1 MSKQITVP
9 LEVYVRLQELA
20 SLATYNYCEQDSE
33 KTRAEDTQAVQVSAP
48 EEADI
53 EVKEHAALS
62 QQDDCRQSESDPRHP
77 WSLTNTDGAS
87 LLDERRVLR
96 PEAAELYF
104 TLLPLIAQ
112 EFVQQQQALVAA
124 YRNTPKPGVA
134 RALMRPS
141 NQRLIPLTEVP
152 HENRRIAARIEKEF
166 YTDVPES
173 RRIYGV
179 LPGVMDYMMR
189 HDLNYETILNIIES
203 PDSTVVQESAQEN
216 RYGREVTLYTNEG
229 LGYQVVLNPLTV
241 EVLALRPLT
250 ASAGGYQLSFE
261 AQSQL
266 KALGLTSEYITRILD
281 EADNRQPIPGTNRTV
296 YSLNGYQVEFSHAE
310 QQVIRIGRGSAVS
323 RNPFESQP
331 RMSGKKKQRG
341 RKIPHDVDEFIQL
354 LQEHGFTVTMG
365 GKHYDIRHE
374 ALAPGL
380 KAVTSVT
387 PSDSQRWH
395 LNSARQIRNT
405 FGIDLRYADPRDS
418 VRGVISGDSAPGN
431 IATKPASPQAVASEG
446 AGSEST
452 DPDLSTSMKISEG

>member
-1 MSKQITVP
+1 MSAKQITVP

-20 SLATYNYCEQDSE
+20 SLAGYSYREAEDSE
-33 KTRAEDTQAVQVSAP
+33 AAERTWD
-48 EEADI
+48 
-53 EVKEHAALS
+53 
-62 QQDDCRQSESDPRHP
+62 
-77 WSLTNTDGAS
+77 LTNDEGTS
-87 LLDERRVLR
+87 LLDEHGVIR

-104 TLLPLIAQ
+104 TLMPLIAH
-112 EFVQQQQALVAA
+112 EFVQQQQALVEA
-124 YRNTPKPGVA
+124 YRKTPKPAAA
-134 RALMRPS
+134 RAKIRPS

-152 HENRRIAARIEKEF
+152 LENQRIAARIEQEF
-166 YTDVPES
+166 YGEVPES

-189 HDLNYETILNIIES
+189 HDLGYPLLLEIIES
-203 PDSTVVQESAQEN
+203 PESVVREETAEEN
-216 RYGREVTLYTNEG
+216 RYGREVTLYTHED

-241 EVLALRPLT
+241 EVLALRPLK
-250 ASAGGYQLSFE
+250 ASAGGYQLSPD

-281 EADNRQPIPGTNRTV
+281 EADNRQPIPGTSRTV
-296 YSLNGYQVEFSHAE
+296 YSLNGYQVEFSHSE
-310 QQVIRIGRGSAVS
+310 QQVIRIARGVAAN

-331 RMSGKKKQRG
+331 RMSGRKRQRG
-341 RKIPHDVDEFIQL
+341 RKIPHDVDEFVQL

-374 ALAPGL
+374 ALAPGQ

-418 VRGVISGDSAPGN
+418 VRGIVQGTNPANNSAKYALPAEDSA
-431 IATKPASPQAVASEG
+431 
-446 AGSEST
+446 SESSAGT
-452 DPDLSTSMKISEG
+452 E

>member
-1 MSKQITVP
+1 MSAKQITVP

-20 SLATYNYCEQDSE
+20 SLAGYSYRE
-33 KTRAEDTQAVQVSAP
+33 AEDG
-48 EEADI
+48 EAAERTWD
-53 EVKEHAALS
+53 
-62 QQDDCRQSESDPRHP
+62 
-77 WSLTNTDGAS
+77 LTNDEGAS
-87 LLDERRVLR
+87 LLDEHGAIR

-104 TLLPLIAQ
+104 TLMPLIAH
-112 EFVQQQQALVAA
+112 EFVQQQQALVEA
-124 YRNTPKPGVA
+124 YRKTPKPAAA
-134 RALMRPS
+134 RAKIRPS

-152 HENRRIAARIEKEF
+152 LENQRIAARIEQEF
-166 YTDVPES
+166 YGEVPES

-189 HDLNYETILNIIES
+189 HDLGYPLLLEIIES
-203 PDSTVVQESAQEN
+203 PESVVREETAEEN
-216 RYGREVTLYTNEG
+216 RYGREVTLYTHED

-241 EVLALRPLT
+241 EVLALRPLK
-250 ASAGGYQLSFE
+250 ASAGGYQLSPD

-281 EADNRQPIPGTNRTV
+281 EADNRQPIPGTSRTV
-296 YSLNGYQVEFSHAE
+296 YSLNGYQVEFSHSE
-310 QQVIRIGRGSAVS
+310 QQVIRIARGVAAN

-331 RMSGKKKQRG
+331 RMSGRKRQRG
-341 RKIPHDVDEFIQL
+341 RKIPHDVDEFVQL

-374 ALAPGL
+374 ALAPGQ

-418 VRGVISGDSAPGN
+418 VRGIVQGTNPANNSAKDALLAEDSA
-431 IATKPASPQAVASEG
+431 
-446 AGSEST
+446 SESSAGT
-452 DPDLSTSMKISEG
+452 E

>member
-1 MSKQITVP
+1 MSAKQITVP

-20 SLATYNYCEQDSE
+20 SLAGYSYREAEDSE
-33 KTRAEDTQAVQVSAP
+33 AAERTWD
-48 EEADI
+48 
-53 EVKEHAALS
+53 
-62 QQDDCRQSESDPRHP
+62 
-77 WSLTNTDGAS
+77 LTNDEGAS
-87 LLDERRVLR
+87 LLDEDGAIR

-104 TLLPLIAQ
+104 TLMPLIAH
-112 EFVQQQQALVAA
+112 EFVQQQQALVEA
-124 YRNTPKPGVA
+124 YRKTPKPAAA
-134 RALMRPS
+134 RAKIRPS

-152 HENRRIAARIEKEF
+152 LENQRIAARIEQEF
-166 YTDVPES
+166 YGEVPES

-189 HDLNYETILNIIES
+189 HDLGYPLLLEIIES
-203 PDSTVVQESAQEN
+203 PESVVREETAEEN
-216 RYGREVTLYTNEG
+216 RYGREVTLYTHED

-241 EVLALRPLT
+241 EVLALRPLK
-250 ASAGGYQLSFE
+250 ASAGGYQLSPD

-281 EADNRQPIPGTNRTV
+281 EADNRQPIPGTSRTV
-296 YSLNGYQVEFSHAE
+296 YSLNGYQVEFSHSE
-310 QQVIRIGRGSAVS
+310 QQVIRIARGVAAN

-331 RMSGKKKQRG
+331 RMSGRKRQRG
-341 RKIPHDVDEFIQL
+341 RKIPHDVDEFVQL

-374 ALAPGL
+374 ALAPGQ

-418 VRGVISGDSAPGN
+418 VRGIVQGTNPANNSAKDALPAEDSA
-431 IATKPASPQAVASEG
+431 
-446 AGSEST
+446 SESSAGT
-452 DPDLSTSMKISEG
+452 E

>member
-1 MSKQITVP
+1 MSAKQITVP

-20 SLATYNYCEQDSE
+20 SLAGYSYRE
-33 KTRAEDTQAVQVSAP
+33 AEEGTERTWDLAND
-48 EEADI
+48 E
-53 EVKEHAALS
+53 
-62 QQDDCRQSESDPRHP
+62 
-77 WSLTNTDGAS
+77 GAS
-87 LLDERRVLR
+87 LLDERGAIR

-104 TLLPLIAQ
+104 TLMPLIAH
-112 EFVQQQQALVAA
+112 EFVQQQQALVEA
-124 YRNTPKPGVA
+124 YRKTPKPAAA
-134 RALMRPS
+134 RAKIRPS

-152 HENRRIAARIEKEF
+152 LENQRIAARIEQEF
-166 YTDVPES
+166 YGEVPES

-189 HDLNYETILNIIES
+189 HDLGYALLLEIIES
-203 PDSTVVQESAQEN
+203 PESVVREETAEEN
-216 RYGREVTLYTNEG
+216 RYGREVTLYTHED

-241 EVLALRPLT
+241 EVLALRPLK
-250 ASAGGYQLSFE
+250 ASAGGYQLSLD

-281 EADNRQPIPGTNRTV
+281 EADNRQPIPGTSRTV
-296 YSLNGYQVEFSHAE
+296 YSLNGYQVEFSHSD
-310 QQVIRIGRGSAVS
+310 QQVIRIARGVAAN

-331 RMSGKKKQRG
+331 RMSGRKRQRG
-341 RKIPHDVDEFIQL
+341 RKIPHDVDEFVQL

-374 ALAPGL
+374 ALAPGQ

-405 FGIDLRYADPRDS
+405 FGVDLRYADPRDS
-418 VRGVISGDSAPGN
+418 VRGIVRGTRPAKDALPAEDSAPDDG
-431 IATKPASPQAVASEG
+431 KQPADSVS
-446 AGSEST
+446 
-452 DPDLSTSMKISEG
+452 

>member
-1 MSKQITVP
+1 MSAKQITVP

-20 SLATYNYCEQDSE
+20 SLAGYSYRE
-33 KTRAEDTQAVQVSAP
+33 AEDGEAV
-48 EEADI
+48 ERIWD
-53 EVKEHAALS
+53 
-62 QQDDCRQSESDPRHP
+62 
-77 WSLTNTDGAS
+77 LTNDEGAS
-87 LLDERRVLR
+87 LLDERGAIR

-104 TLLPLIAQ
+104 TLMPLIAH
-112 EFVQQQQALVAA
+112 EFVQQQQALVEA
-124 YRNTPKPGVA
+124 YRKTPKPAAA
-134 RALMRPS
+134 RAKIRPS

-152 HENRRIAARIEKEF
+152 LENQRIAARIEQEF
-166 YTDVPES
+166 YGEVPES

-189 HDLNYETILNIIES
+189 HDLGYPLLLEIIES
-203 PDSTVVQESAQEN
+203 PESVVREETAEEN
-216 RYGREVTLYTNEG
+216 RYGREVTLYTHED

-241 EVLALRPLT
+241 EVLALRPLK
-250 ASAGGYQLSFE
+250 ASAGGYQLSPD

-281 EADNRQPIPGTNRTV
+281 EADNRQPIPGTSRTV
-296 YSLNGYQVEFSHAE
+296 YSLNGYQVEFSHSE
-310 QQVIRIGRGSAVS
+310 QQVIRIARGVAAN

-331 RMSGKKKQRG
+331 RMSGRKRQRG
-341 RKIPHDVDEFIQL
+341 RKIPHDVDEFVQL

-374 ALAPGL
+374 ALAPGQ

-418 VRGVISGDSAPGN
+418 VRGIVRGANPANNPSKDALPAEDSA
-431 IATKPASPQAVASEG
+431 
-446 AGSEST
+446 SESSAG
-452 DPDLSTSMKISEG
+452 PE

>member
-1 MSKQITVP
+1 MSAKQITVP

-20 SLATYNYCEQDSE
+20 SLAGYSYREAEDSE
-33 KTRAEDTQAVQVSAP
+33 AAERTWD
-48 EEADI
+48 
-53 EVKEHAALS
+53 
-62 QQDDCRQSESDPRHP
+62 
-77 WSLTNTDGAS
+77 LTNDEGAS
-87 LLDERRVLR
+87 LLDEDGAIR

-104 TLLPLIAQ
+104 TLMPLIAH
-112 EFVQQQQALVAA
+112 EFVQQQQALVEA
-124 YRNTPKPGVA
+124 YRKTPKPAAA
-134 RALMRPS
+134 RAKIRPS

-152 HENRRIAARIEKEF
+152 LENQRIAARIEQEF
-166 YTDVPES
+166 YGEVPES

-189 HDLNYETILNIIES
+189 HDLGYPLLLEIIES
-203 PDSTVVQESAQEN
+203 PESVVREETAEEN
-216 RYGREVTLYTNEG
+216 RYGREVTLYTHED

-241 EVLALRPLT
+241 EVLALRPLK
-250 ASAGGYQLSFE
+250 ASAGGYQLSPD

-281 EADNRQPIPGTNRTV
+281 EADNRQPIPGTSRTV
-296 YSLNGYQVEFSHAE
+296 YSLNGYQVEFSHSE
-310 QQVIRIGRGSAVS
+310 QQVIRIARGVAAN

-331 RMSGKKKQRG
+331 RMSGRKRQRG
-341 RKIPHDVDEFIQL
+341 RKIPHDVDEFVQL

-374 ALAPGL
+374 ALAPGQ

-418 VRGVISGDSAPGN
+418 VRGIVQGTNPANNSAKDALPAEDSA
-431 IATKPASPQAVASEG
+431 
-446 AGSEST
+446 SESSAET
-452 DPDLSTSMKISEG
+452 E

>member
-1 MSKQITVP
+1 MSAKQITVP

-20 SLATYNYCEQDSE
+20 SLAGYSYRE
-33 KTRAEDTQAVQVSAP
+33 AEERTERTWD
-48 EEADI
+48 
-53 EVKEHAALS
+53 
-62 QQDDCRQSESDPRHP
+62 
-77 WSLTNTDGAS
+77 LTNDEGAS
-87 LLDERRVLR
+87 LLDERGAIR

-104 TLLPLIAQ
+104 TLMPLIAH
-112 EFVQQQQALVAA
+112 EFVQQQQALVEA
-124 YRNTPKPGVA
+124 YRKTPKPAAA
-134 RALMRPS
+134 RAKIRPS

-152 HENRRIAARIEKEF
+152 LENQRIAARIEQEF
-166 YTDVPES
+166 YGEVPES

-189 HDLNYETILNIIES
+189 HDLGYALLLEIIES
-203 PDSTVVQESAQEN
+203 PKSVVREETAEEN
-216 RYGREVTLYTNEG
+216 RYGREVTLYTHEE

-241 EVLALRPLT
+241 EVLALRPLK
-250 ASAGGYQLSFE
+250 ASAGGYQLSLE

-281 EADNRQPIPGTNRTV
+281 EADNRQPIPGTSRTV
-296 YSLNGYQVEFSHAE
+296 YSLNGYQVEFSHSD
-310 QQVIRIGRGSAVS
+310 QQVIRIARGVAAN

-331 RMSGKKKQRG
+331 RMSGRKRQRG
-341 RKIPHDVDEFIQL
+341 RKIPHDVDEFVQL

-374 ALAPGL
+374 ALAPGQ

-405 FGIDLRYADPRDS
+405 FGVDLRYADPRDS
-418 VRGVISGDSAPGN
+418 VRGIVRGTRPVKDALPAEDSAPDDG
-431 IATKPASPQAVASEG
+431 KQPADSVS
-446 AGSEST
+446 
-452 DPDLSTSMKISEG
+452 

>member
-1 MSKQITVP
+1 MSAKQITVP

-20 SLATYNYCEQDSE
+20 SLAGYSYRE
-33 KTRAEDTQAVQVSAP
+33 AEDG
-48 EEADI
+48 EAAERTWD
-53 EVKEHAALS
+53 
-62 QQDDCRQSESDPRHP
+62 
-77 WSLTNTDGAS
+77 LTNDEGAS
-87 LLDERRVLR
+87 LLDEHGAIR

-104 TLLPLIAQ
+104 TLMPLIAH
-112 EFVQQQQALVAA
+112 EFVQQQQALVEA
-124 YRNTPKPGVA
+124 YRKTPKPAAA
-134 RALMRPS
+134 RAKIRPS

-152 HENRRIAARIEKEF
+152 LENQRIAARIEQEF
-166 YTDVPES
+166 YGEVPES
-173 RRIYGV
+173 HRIYGV

-189 HDLNYETILNIIES
+189 HDLGYPLLLEIIES
-203 PDSTVVQESAQEN
+203 PESVVREETAEEN
-216 RYGREVTLYTNEG
+216 RYGREVTLYTHED

-241 EVLALRPLT
+241 EVLALRPLK
-250 ASAGGYQLSFE
+250 ASAGGYQLSPD

-281 EADNRQPIPGTNRTV
+281 EADNRQPIPGTSRTV
-296 YSLNGYQVEFSHAE
+296 YSLNGYQVEFSHSE
-310 QQVIRIGRGSAVS
+310 QQVIRIARGVAAN

-331 RMSGKKKQRG
+331 RMSGRKRQRG
-341 RKIPHDVDEFIQL
+341 RKIPHDVDEFVQL

-374 ALAPGL
+374 ALAPGQ

-418 VRGVISGDSAPGN
+418 VCGIVQGTNPANNSAKDALPAEDSA
-431 IATKPASPQAVASEG
+431 
-446 AGSEST
+446 SESSAGT
-452 DPDLSTSMKISEG
+452 E

>member
-1 MSKQITVP
+1 MSAKQITVP

-20 SLATYNYCEQDSE
+20 SLAGYSYRE
-33 KTRAEDTQAVQVSAP
+33 AEEGTERTWDLAND
-48 EEADI
+48 ED
-53 EVKEHAALS
+53 
-62 QQDDCRQSESDPRHP
+62 
-77 WSLTNTDGAS
+77 AS
-87 LLDERRVLR
+87 LLDERGAIR

-104 TLLPLIAQ
+104 TLMPLIAH
-112 EFVQQQQALVAA
+112 EFVQQQQALVEA
-124 YRNTPKPGVA
+124 YRKTPKPAAA
-134 RALMRPS
+134 RAKIRPS

-152 HENRRIAARIEKEF
+152 LENQRIAARIEQEF
-166 YTDVPES
+166 YGEVPES

-189 HDLNYETILNIIES
+189 HDLGYALLLEIIES
-203 PDSTVVQESAQEN
+203 PESVVREETAEEN
-216 RYGREVTLYTNEG
+216 RYGREVTLYTHEE

-241 EVLALRPLT
+241 EVLALRPLK
-250 ASAGGYQLSFE
+250 ASAGGYQLSLE

-281 EADNRQPIPGTNRTV
+281 EADNRQPIPGTSRTV
-296 YSLNGYQVEFSHAE
+296 YSLNGYQVEFSHSD
-310 QQVIRIGRGSAVS
+310 QQVIRIARGVAAN

-331 RMSGKKKQRG
+331 RMSGRKRQRG
-341 RKIPHDVDEFIQL
+341 RKIPHDVDEFVQL

-374 ALAPGL
+374 ALAPGQ

-405 FGIDLRYADPRDS
+405 FGVDLRYADPRDS
-418 VRGVISGDSAPGN
+418 VRGIVRGTRPAKDALPAEDSAPDDG
-431 IATKPASPQAVASEG
+431 KQPADSVS
-446 AGSEST
+446 
-452 DPDLSTSMKISEG
+452 

>member
-1 MSKQITVP
+1 MSAKQITVP

-20 SLATYNYCEQDSE
+20 SLAGYSYRE
-33 KTRAEDTQAVQVSAP
+33 A
-48 EEADI
+48 EEAAERTWD
-53 EVKEHAALS
+53 
-62 QQDDCRQSESDPRHP
+62 
-77 WSLTNTDGAS
+77 LTNDEGAS
-87 LLDERRVLR
+87 LLDERGAIR

-104 TLLPLIAQ
+104 TLMPLIAH
-112 EFVQQQQALVAA
+112 EFVQQQQALVEA
-124 YRNTPKPGVA
+124 YRKTPKPAAA
-134 RALMRPS
+134 RAKIRPS

-152 HENRRIAARIEKEF
+152 LENQRIAARIEQEF
-166 YTDVPES
+166 YGEVPES

-189 HDLNYETILNIIES
+189 HDLGYALLLEIIES
-203 PDSTVVQESAQEN
+203 PESVVREETAEEN
-216 RYGREVTLYTNEG
+216 RYGREVTLYTHED

-241 EVLALRPLT
+241 EVLALRPLK
-250 ASAGGYQLSFE
+250 ASAGGYQLSLE

-281 EADNRQPIPGTNRTV
+281 EADNRQPIPGTSRTV
-296 YSLNGYQVEFSHAE
+296 YSLNGYQVEFSHSD
-310 QQVIRIGRGSAVS
+310 QQVIRIARGVAAN

-331 RMSGKKKQRG
+331 RMSGRKRQRG
-341 RKIPHDVDEFIQL
+341 RKIPHDVDEFVQL

-374 ALAPGL
+374 ALAPGQ

-405 FGIDLRYADPRDS
+405 FGVDLRYADPRDS
-418 VRGVISGDSAPGN
+418 VRGIVRGTRPAKDALPAEGSAPEDGKQPADSASKKAEG
-431 IATKPASPQAVASEG
+431 QRSEG
-446 AGSEST
+446 ERAE
-452 DPDLSTSMKISEG
+452 

>member
-1 MSKQITVP
+1 MSAKQITVP

-20 SLATYNYCEQDSE
+20 SLAGYSYRE
-33 KTRAEDTQAVQVSAP
+33 AEEGTERTWDLAND
-48 EEADI
+48 E
-53 EVKEHAALS
+53 
-62 QQDDCRQSESDPRHP
+62 
-77 WSLTNTDGAS
+77 GAS
-87 LLDERRVLR
+87 LLDERGAIR

-104 TLLPLIAQ
+104 TLMPLIAH
-112 EFVQQQQALVAA
+112 EFVQQQQALVEA
-124 YRNTPKPGVA
+124 YRKTPKPAAA
-134 RALMRPS
+134 RAKIRPS

-152 HENRRIAARIEKEF
+152 LENQRIAARIEQEF
-166 YTDVPES
+166 YGEVPES

-189 HDLNYETILNIIES
+189 HDLGYALLLEIIES
-203 PDSTVVQESAQEN
+203 PKSVVREETAEEN
-216 RYGREVTLYTNEG
+216 RYGREVTLYTHEE

-241 EVLALRPLT
+241 EVLALRPLK
-250 ASAGGYQLSFE
+250 ASAGGYQLSLE

-281 EADNRQPIPGTNRTV
+281 EADNRQPIPGTSRTV
-296 YSLNGYQVEFSHAE
+296 YSLNGYQVEFSHSD
-310 QQVIRIGRGSAVS
+310 QQVIRIARGVAAN

-331 RMSGKKKQRG
+331 RMSGRKRQRG
-341 RKIPHDVDEFIQL
+341 RKIPHDVDEFVQL

-374 ALAPGL
+374 ALAPGQ

-405 FGIDLRYADPRDS
+405 FGVDLRYADPRDS
-418 VRGVISGDSAPGN
+418 VRGIVRSTRPVKDALPAEGSAPEGG
-431 IATKPASPQAVASEG
+431 KHPADSVS
-446 AGSEST
+446 
-452 DPDLSTSMKISEG
+452 

>member
-1 MSKQITVP
+1 MSAKQITVP

-20 SLATYNYCEQDSE
+20 SLAGYSYRE
-33 KTRAEDTQAVQVSAP
+33 AEDG
-48 EEADI
+48 EAAERIWD
-53 EVKEHAALS
+53 
-62 QQDDCRQSESDPRHP
+62 
-77 WSLTNTDGAS
+77 LTNDEGAS
-87 LLDERRVLR
+87 LLDEHGAIR

-104 TLLPLIAQ
+104 TLMPLIAH
-112 EFVQQQQALVAA
+112 EFVQQQQALVEA
-124 YRNTPKPGVA
+124 YRKTPKPAAA
-134 RALMRPS
+134 RAKIRPS

-152 HENRRIAARIEKEF
+152 LENQRIAARIEQEF
-166 YTDVPES
+166 YGEVPES

-189 HDLNYETILNIIES
+189 HDLGYPLLLEIIES
-203 PDSTVVQESAQEN
+203 PESMVREETAEEN
-216 RYGREVTLYTNEG
+216 RYGREVTLYTHED

-241 EVLALRPLT
+241 EVLALRPLK
-250 ASAGGYQLSFE
+250 ASAGGYQLSPD

-281 EADNRQPIPGTNRTV
+281 EADNRQPIPGTSRTV
-296 YSLNGYQVEFSHAE
+296 YSLNGYQVEFSHSE
-310 QQVIRIGRGSAVS
+310 QQVIRIARGVAAN

-331 RMSGKKKQRG
+331 RMSGRKRQRG
-341 RKIPHDVDEFIQL
+341 RKIPHDVDEFVQL

-374 ALAPGL
+374 ALAPGQ

-405 FGIDLRYADPRDS
+405 FGIDLRYANPRDS
-418 VRGVISGDSAPGN
+418 VRGIVQGTNPANNSAKDALPAEDSA
-431 IATKPASPQAVASEG
+431 
-446 AGSEST
+446 SESSAGT
-452 DPDLSTSMKISEG
+452 E

>member
-1 MSKQITVP
+1 MSAKQITVP

-20 SLATYNYCEQDSE
+20 SLAGYSYRE
-33 KTRAEDTQAVQVSAP
+33 A
-48 EEADI
+48 EEAAEERTWD
-53 EVKEHAALS
+53 LT
-62 QQDDCRQSESDPRHP
+62 SDE
-77 WSLTNTDGAS
+77 GAS
-87 LLDERRVLR
+87 LLDERGAIR

-104 TLLPLIAQ
+104 TLMPLIAH
-112 EFVQQQQALVAA
+112 EFVQQQQALVEA
-124 YRNTPKPGVA
+124 YRKTPKPAAA
-134 RALMRPS
+134 RAKIRPS

-152 HENRRIAARIEKEF
+152 LENQRIAARIEQEF
-166 YTDVPES
+166 YGEVPES

-189 HDLNYETILNIIES
+189 HDLGYALLLEIIES
-203 PDSTVVQESAQEN
+203 PESVVREETAEEN
-216 RYGREVTLYTNEG
+216 RYGREVTLYTHEE

-241 EVLALRPLT
+241 EVLALRPLK
-250 ASAGGYQLSFE
+250 ASAGGYQLSLE

-281 EADNRQPIPGTNRTV
+281 EADNRQPIPGTSRTV
-296 YSLNGYQVEFSHAE
+296 YSLNGYQVEFSHSD
-310 QQVIRIGRGSAVS
+310 QQVIRIARGVAAN

-331 RMSGKKKQRG
+331 RMSGRKRQRG
-341 RKIPHDVDEFIQL
+341 RKIPHDVDEFVQL

-374 ALAPGL
+374 ALAPGQ

-405 FGIDLRYADPRDS
+405 FGVDLRYADPRDS
-418 VRGVISGDSAPGN
+418 VRGIVRGTRPAKDALPAEDSAPDDG
-431 IATKPASPQAVASEG
+431 KQPADSVS
-446 AGSEST
+446 
-452 DPDLSTSMKISEG
+452 

>member
-1 MSKQITVP
+1 MSAKQITVP

-20 SLATYNYCEQDSE
+20 SLAGYSYRE
-33 KTRAEDTQAVQVSAP
+33 AEDG
-48 EEADI
+48 EAAERTWD
-53 EVKEHAALS
+53 
-62 QQDDCRQSESDPRHP
+62 
-77 WSLTNTDGAS
+77 LTNDEGAS
-87 LLDERRVLR
+87 LLDEHGAIR

-104 TLLPLIAQ
+104 TLMPLIAH
-112 EFVQQQQALVAA
+112 EFVQQQQALVEA
-124 YRNTPKPGVA
+124 YRKTPKPAAA
-134 RALMRPS
+134 RAKIRPS

-152 HENRRIAARIEKEF
+152 LENQRIAARIEQEF
-166 YTDVPES
+166 YGEVPES

-189 HDLNYETILNIIES
+189 HDLGYPLLLEIIES
-203 PDSTVVQESAQEN
+203 PESVVREETAEEN
-216 RYGREVTLYTNEG
+216 RYGREVTLYTHED

-241 EVLALRPLT
+241 EVLALRPLK
-250 ASAGGYQLSFE
+250 ASAGGYQLSPD
-261 AQSQL
+261 AQRQL

-281 EADNRQPIPGTNRTV
+281 EADNRQPIPGTSRTV
-296 YSLNGYQVEFSHAE
+296 YSLNGYQVEFSHSE
-310 QQVIRIGRGSAVS
+310 QQVIRIARGVAAN

-331 RMSGKKKQRG
+331 RMSGRKRQRG
-341 RKIPHDVDEFIQL
+341 RKIPHDVDEFVQL

-374 ALAPGL
+374 ALAPGQ

-418 VRGVISGDSAPGN
+418 VRGIVQGTNPANNSAKDALPAEDSA
-431 IATKPASPQAVASEG
+431 
-446 AGSEST
+446 SESSAGT
-452 DPDLSTSMKISEG
+452 E

>member
-1 MSKQITVP
+1 MSAKQITVP

-20 SLATYNYCEQDSE
+20 SLAGYSYRE
-33 KTRAEDTQAVQVSAP
+33 AEEGTERTWDLAND
-48 EEADI
+48 ED
-53 EVKEHAALS
+53 
-62 QQDDCRQSESDPRHP
+62 
-77 WSLTNTDGAS
+77 AS
-87 LLDERRVLR
+87 LLDERGAIR

-104 TLLPLIAQ
+104 TLMPLIAH
-112 EFVQQQQALVAA
+112 EFVQQQQALVEA
-124 YRNTPKPGVA
+124 YRKTPKPAAA
-134 RALMRPS
+134 RAKIRPS

-152 HENRRIAARIEKEF
+152 LENQRIAARIEQEF
-166 YTDVPES
+166 YGEVPES

-189 HDLNYETILNIIES
+189 HDLGYALLLEIIES
-203 PDSTVVQESAQEN
+203 PESVVREETAEEN
-216 RYGREVTLYTNEG
+216 RYGREVTLYTHEE

-241 EVLALRPLT
+241 EVLALRPLK
-250 ASAGGYQLSFE
+250 ASAGGYQLSLE

-281 EADNRQPIPGTNRTV
+281 EADNRQPIPGTSRTV
-296 YSLNGYQVEFSHAE
+296 YSLNGYQVEFSHSD
-310 QQVIRIGRGSAVS
+310 QQVIRIARGVAAN

-331 RMSGKKKQRG
+331 RMSGRKRQRG
-341 RKIPHDVDEFIQL
+341 RKIPHDVDEFVQL

-374 ALAPGL
+374 ALAPGQ

-405 FGIDLRYADPRDS
+405 FGVDLRYADPRDS
-418 VRGVISGDSAPGN
+418 VRGIVRGTRPVKDALPAEDSAPDDG
-431 IATKPASPQAVASEG
+431 KQPADSVS
-446 AGSEST
+446 
-452 DPDLSTSMKISEG
+452 

>member
-1 MSKQITVP
+1 MSAKQITVP

-20 SLATYNYCEQDSE
+20 SLAGYSYRE
-33 KTRAEDTQAVQVSAP
+33 AEDGEAV
-48 EEADI
+48 ERIWD
-53 EVKEHAALS
+53 
-62 QQDDCRQSESDPRHP
+62 
-77 WSLTNTDGAS
+77 LTNDEGAS
-87 LLDERRVLR
+87 LLDERGAIR

-104 TLLPLIAQ
+104 TLMPLIAHK
-112 EFVQQQQALVAA
+112 FVQQQQALVEA
-124 YRNTPKPGVA
+124 YRKTPKPAAA
-134 RALMRPS
+134 RAKIRPS

-152 HENRRIAARIEKEF
+152 LENQRIAARIEQEF
-166 YTDVPES
+166 YGEVPES

-189 HDLNYETILNIIES
+189 HDLGYPLLLEIIES
-203 PDSTVVQESAQEN
+203 PESVVREETAEEN
-216 RYGREVTLYTNEG
+216 RYGREVTLYTHED

-241 EVLALRPLT
+241 EVLALRPLK
-250 ASAGGYQLSFE
+250 ASAGGYQLSPD
-261 AQSQL
+261 AQNQL

-281 EADNRQPIPGTNRTV
+281 EADNRQPIPGTSRTV
-296 YSLNGYQVEFSHAE
+296 YSLNGYQVEFSHSE
-310 QQVIRIGRGSAVS
+310 QQVIRIARGVAAN

-331 RMSGKKKQRG
+331 RMSGRKRQRG
-341 RKIPHDVDEFIQL
+341 RKIPHDVDEFVQL

-374 ALAPGL
+374 ALAPGQ

-418 VRGVISGDSAPGN
+418 VRGIVQGTNPANNSAKDVLPAEDSA
-431 IATKPASPQAVASEG
+431 
-446 AGSEST
+446 SESSAGT
-452 DPDLSTSMKISEG
+452 E

>member
-1 MSKQITVP
+1 MSAKQITVP
-9 LEVYVRLQELA
+9 LEVFVRLQELA
-20 SLATYNYCEQDSE
+20 SLAGYSYREAEDSE
-33 KTRAEDTQAVQVSAP
+33 AAERTWD
-48 EEADI
+48 
-53 EVKEHAALS
+53 
-62 QQDDCRQSESDPRHP
+62 
-77 WSLTNTDGAS
+77 LTNDEGTS
-87 LLDERRVLR
+87 LLDEHGVIR

-104 TLLPLIAQ
+104 TLMPLIAH
-112 EFVQQQQALVAA
+112 EFVQQQQALVEA
-124 YRNTPKPGVA
+124 YRKTPKPAAA
-134 RALMRPS
+134 RAKIRPS

-152 HENRRIAARIEKEF
+152 LENQRIAARIEQEF
-166 YTDVPES
+166 YGKVPES

-189 HDLNYETILNIIES
+189 HDLGYPLLLEIIES
-203 PDSTVVQESAQEN
+203 PESVVREETAEEN
-216 RYGREVTLYTNEG
+216 RYGREVTLYTHED

-241 EVLALRPLT
+241 EVLALRPLK
-250 ASAGGYQLSFE
+250 ASAGGYQLSPD

-281 EADNRQPIPGTNRTV
+281 EADNRQPIPGTSRTV
-296 YSLNGYQVEFSHAE
+296 YSLNGYQVEFSHSE
-310 QQVIRIGRGSAVS
+310 QQVIRIARGVAAN

-331 RMSGKKKQRG
+331 RMSGRKRQRG
-341 RKIPHDVDEFIQL
+341 RKIPHDVDEFVQL

-374 ALAPGL
+374 ALAPGQ

-418 VRGVISGDSAPGN
+418 VRGIVQGTNPANNPAKDALPAEDSA
-431 IATKPASPQAVASEG
+431 
-446 AGSEST
+446 SESRAGT
-452 DPDLSTSMKISEG
+452 E

>member
-1 MSKQITVP
+1 MSAKQITVP

-20 SLATYNYCEQDSE
+20 SLAGYSYREAEDSE
-33 KTRAEDTQAVQVSAP
+33 AAERTWD
-48 EEADI
+48 
-53 EVKEHAALS
+53 
-62 QQDDCRQSESDPRHP
+62 
-77 WSLTNTDGAS
+77 LTNDEGTS
-87 LLDERRVLR
+87 LLDEHGVIR

-104 TLLPLIAQ
+104 TLMPLIAH
-112 EFVQQQQALVAA
+112 EFVQQQQALVEA
-124 YRNTPKPGVA
+124 YRKTPKPAAA
-134 RALMRPS
+134 RAKIRPS

-152 HENRRIAARIEKEF
+152 LENQRIAARIEQEF
-166 YTDVPES
+166 YGKVPES

-189 HDLNYETILNIIES
+189 HDLGYPLLLEIIES
-203 PDSTVVQESAQEN
+203 PESVVREETAEEN
-216 RYGREVTLYTNEG
+216 RYGREVTLYTHED

-241 EVLALRPLT
+241 EVLALRPLK
-250 ASAGGYQLSFE
+250 ASAGGYQLSPD

-281 EADNRQPIPGTNRTV
+281 EADNRQPIPGTSRTV
-296 YSLNGYQVEFSHAE
+296 YSLNGYQVEFSHSE
-310 QQVIRIGRGSAVS
+310 QQVIRIARGVAAN

-331 RMSGKKKQRG
+331 RMSGRKRQRG
-341 RKIPHDVDEFIQL
+341 RKIPHDVDEFVQL

-374 ALAPGL
+374 ALAPGQ

-418 VRGVISGDSAPGN
+418 VRGIVQGTNPANNPAKDALPAEDSA
-431 IATKPASPQAVASEG
+431 
-446 AGSEST
+446 SESSAGT
-452 DPDLSTSMKISEG
+452 E

>member
-1 MSKQITVP
+1 MSAKQITVP

-20 SLATYNYCEQDSE
+20 SLAGYSYRE
-33 KTRAEDTQAVQVSAP
+33 AEEGTERTWD
-48 EEADI
+48 
-53 EVKEHAALS
+53 
-62 QQDDCRQSESDPRHP
+62 
-77 WSLTNTDGAS
+77 LTNDEGAS
-87 LLDERRVLR
+87 LLDERGAIR

-104 TLLPLIAQ
+104 TLMPLIAH
-112 EFVQQQQALVAA
+112 EFVQQQQALVEA
-124 YRNTPKPGVA
+124 YRKTPKPAAA
-134 RALMRPS
+134 RAKIRPS

-152 HENRRIAARIEKEF
+152 LENQRIAARIEQEF
-166 YTDVPES
+166 YGEVPES

-189 HDLNYETILNIIES
+189 HDLGYALLLEIIES
-203 PDSTVVQESAQEN
+203 PESVVREETAEEN
-216 RYGREVTLYTNEG
+216 RYGREVTLYTHED

-241 EVLALRPLT
+241 EVLALRPLE
-250 ASAGGYQLSFE
+250 ASAGGYQLSLE

-281 EADNRQPIPGTNRTV
+281 EADNRQPIPGTSRTV
-296 YSLNGYQVEFSHAE
+296 YSLNGYQVEFSHSD
-310 QQVIRIGRGSAVS
+310 QQVIRIARGVAAN

-331 RMSGKKKQRG
+331 RMSGRKRQRG
-341 RKIPHDVDEFIQL
+341 RKIPHDVDEFVQL

-374 ALAPGL
+374 ALAPGQ

-405 FGIDLRYADPRDS
+405 FGVDLRYADPRDS
-418 VRGVISGDSAPGN
+418 VRGIVRGTRPAKDALPAEDSAPDDG
-431 IATKPASPQAVASEG
+431 KHPADSVS
-446 AGSEST
+446 
-452 DPDLSTSMKISEG
+452 

>member
-1 MSKQITVP
+1 MSAKQITVP

-20 SLATYNYCEQDSE
+20 SLAGYSYR
-33 KTRAEDTQAVQVSAP
+33 KAEDG
-48 EEADI
+48 EAAERTWD
-53 EVKEHAALS
+53 
-62 QQDDCRQSESDPRHP
+62 
-77 WSLTNTDGAS
+77 LTNDEGAS
-87 LLDERRVLR
+87 LLDEHGAIR

-104 TLLPLIAQ
+104 TLMPLIAH
-112 EFVQQQQALVAA
+112 EFVQQQQALVEA
-124 YRNTPKPGVA
+124 YRKTPKPAAA
-134 RALMRPS
+134 RAKIRPS

-152 HENRRIAARIEKEF
+152 LENQRIAARIEQEF
-166 YTDVPES
+166 YGEVPES

-189 HDLNYETILNIIES
+189 HDLGYPLLLEIIES
-203 PDSTVVQESAQEN
+203 PESVVREETAEEN
-216 RYGREVTLYTNEG
+216 RYGREVTLYTHED

-241 EVLALRPLT
+241 EVLALRPLK
-250 ASAGGYQLSFE
+250 ASAGGYQLSPD

-281 EADNRQPIPGTNRTV
+281 EADNRQPIPGTSRTV
-296 YSLNGYQVEFSHAE
+296 YSLNGYQVEFSHSE
-310 QQVIRIGRGSAVS
+310 QQVIRIARGVAAN

-331 RMSGKKKQRG
+331 RMSGRKRQRG
-341 RKIPHDVDEFIQL
+341 RKIPHDVDEFVQL

-374 ALAPGL
+374 ALAPGQ

-418 VRGVISGDSAPGN
+418 VRGIVQGTNPANNSAKDALPAEDSA
-431 IATKPASPQAVASEG
+431 
-446 AGSEST
+446 SESSAGT
-452 DPDLSTSMKISEG
+452 E

>member
-1 MSKQITVP
+1 MSAKQITVP

-20 SLATYNYCEQDSE
+20 SLAGYSYRE
-33 KTRAEDTQAVQVSAP
+33 A
-48 EEADI
+48 EEAAERTWD
-53 EVKEHAALS
+53 
-62 QQDDCRQSESDPRHP
+62 
-77 WSLTNTDGAS
+77 LTNDEGAS
-87 LLDERRVLR
+87 LLDERGAIR

-104 TLLPLIAQ
+104 TLMPLIAH
-112 EFVQQQQALVAA
+112 EFVQQQQALVEA
-124 YRNTPKPGVA
+124 YRKTPKPAAA
-134 RALMRPS
+134 RAKIRPS

-152 HENRRIAARIEKEF
+152 LENQRIAARIEQEF
-166 YTDVPES
+166 YGDVPES

-189 HDLNYETILNIIES
+189 HDLGYALLLEIIES
-203 PDSTVVQESAQEN
+203 PESVVREETAEEN
-216 RYGREVTLYTNEG
+216 RYGREVTLYTHED

-241 EVLALRPLT
+241 EVLALRPLK
-250 ASAGGYQLSFE
+250 ASAGGYQLSLE

-281 EADNRQPIPGTNRTV
+281 EADNRQPIPGTSRTV
-296 YSLNGYQVEFSHAE
+296 YSLNGYQVEFSHSD
-310 QQVIRIGRGSAVS
+310 QQVIRIARGVAAN

-331 RMSGKKKQRG
+331 RMSGRKRQRG
-341 RKIPHDVDEFIQL
+341 RKIPHDVDEFVQL

-374 ALAPGL
+374 ALAPGQ

-405 FGIDLRYADPRDS
+405 FGVDLRYADPRDS
-418 VRGVISGDSAPGN
+418 VRGIVRGTRPVKDALPAEGSAQEDGKQPADSASKKAEG
-431 IATKPASPQAVASEG
+431 QRSEG
-446 AGSEST
+446 ERAE
-452 DPDLSTSMKISEG
+452 

>member
-1 MSKQITVP
+1 MSAKQITVP

-20 SLATYNYCEQDSE
+20 SLAGYSYRE
-33 KTRAEDTQAVQVSAP
+33 AEDG
-48 EEADI
+48 EAAERIWD
-53 EVKEHAALS
+53 
-62 QQDDCRQSESDPRHP
+62 
-77 WSLTNTDGAS
+77 LTNDEGTS
-87 LLDERRVLR
+87 LLDEHGAIR

-104 TLLPLIAQ
+104 TLMPLIAH
-112 EFVQQQQALVAA
+112 EFVQQQQALVEA
-124 YRNTPKPGVA
+124 YRKTPKPAAA
-134 RALMRPS
+134 RAKIRPS

-152 HENRRIAARIEKEF
+152 LENQRIAARIEQEF
-166 YTDVPES
+166 YGEVPES

-189 HDLNYETILNIIES
+189 HDLGYPLLLEIIES
-203 PDSTVVQESAQEN
+203 PESVVRKETAEEN
-216 RYGREVTLYTNEG
+216 RYGREVTLYTHED

-241 EVLALRPLT
+241 EVLALRPLK
-250 ASAGGYQLSFE
+250 ASAGGYQLSPD

-281 EADNRQPIPGTNRTV
+281 EADNRQPIPGTSRTV
-296 YSLNGYQVEFSHAE
+296 YSLNGYQVEFSHSE
-310 QQVIRIGRGSAVS
+310 QQVIRIARGVAAN

-331 RMSGKKKQRG
+331 RMSGRKRQRG
-341 RKIPHDVDEFIQL
+341 RKIPHDVDEFVQL

-374 ALAPGL
+374 ALAPGQ

-405 FGIDLRYADPRDS
+405 FGIDLRYANPRDS
-418 VRGVISGDSAPGN
+418 VRGIVQGTNPANNSAKDALPAEDSA
-431 IATKPASPQAVASEG
+431 
-446 AGSEST
+446 SESSAGT
-452 DPDLSTSMKISEG
+452 E

>member
-1 MSKQITVP
+1 MSAKQITVP

-20 SLATYNYCEQDSE
+20 SLAGYSYRE
-33 KTRAEDTQAVQVSAP
+33 AEDG
-48 EEADI
+48 EAAERIWD
-53 EVKEHAALS
+53 
-62 QQDDCRQSESDPRHP
+62 
-77 WSLTNTDGAS
+77 LTNDEGAS
-87 LLDERRVLR
+87 LLDEHGAIR

-104 TLLPLIAQ
+104 TLMPLIAH
-112 EFVQQQQALVAA
+112 EFVQQQQALVEA
-124 YRNTPKPGVA
+124 YRKTPKPAAA
-134 RALMRPS
+134 RAKIRPS

-152 HENRRIAARIEKEF
+152 LENQRIAARIEQEF
-166 YTDVPES
+166 YGEVPEN

-189 HDLNYETILNIIES
+189 HDLGYPLLLEIIES
-203 PDSTVVQESAQEN
+203 PESVVREETAEEN
-216 RYGREVTLYTNEG
+216 RYGREVTLYTHED

-241 EVLALRPLT
+241 EVLALRPLK
-250 ASAGGYQLSFE
+250 ASAGGYQLSPD

-281 EADNRQPIPGTNRTV
+281 EADNRQPIPGTSRTV
-296 YSLNGYQVEFSHAE
+296 YSLNGYQVEFSHSE
-310 QQVIRIGRGSAVS
+310 QQVIRIARGVAAN

-331 RMSGKKKQRG
+331 RMSGRKRQRG
-341 RKIPHDVDEFIQL
+341 RKIPHDVDEFVQL

-374 ALAPGL
+374 ALAPGQ

-405 FGIDLRYADPRDS
+405 FGIDLRYANPRDS
-418 VRGVISGDSAPGN
+418 VRGIVQGTNPANNSAKDALPAEDSA
-431 IATKPASPQAVASEG
+431 
-446 AGSEST
+446 SESSAGT
-452 DPDLSTSMKISEG
+452 E

>member
-1 MSKQITVP
+1 MSAKQITVP

-20 SLATYNYCEQDSE
+20 SLAGYSYRE
-33 KTRAEDTQAVQVSAP
+33 AEDG
-48 EEADI
+48 EAAERTWD
-53 EVKEHAALS
+53 
-62 QQDDCRQSESDPRHP
+62 
-77 WSLTNTDGAS
+77 LTNDEGAS
-87 LLDERRVLR
+87 LLAEHGAIR

-104 TLLPLIAQ
+104 TLMPLIAH
-112 EFVQQQQALVAA
+112 EFVQQQQALVEA
-124 YRNTPKPGVA
+124 YRKTPKPAAA
-134 RALMRPS
+134 RAKIRPS

-152 HENRRIAARIEKEF
+152 LENQRIAARIEQEF
-166 YTDVPES
+166 YGEVPES

-189 HDLNYETILNIIES
+189 HDLGYPLLLEIIES
-203 PDSTVVQESAQEN
+203 PESVVREETAEEN
-216 RYGREVTLYTNEG
+216 RYGREVTLYTHED

-241 EVLALRPLT
+241 EVLALRPLK
-250 ASAGGYQLSFE
+250 ASAGGYQLSPD

-281 EADNRQPIPGTNRTV
+281 EADNRQPIPGTSRTV
-296 YSLNGYQVEFSHAE
+296 YSLNGYQVEFSHSE
-310 QQVIRIGRGSAVS
+310 QQVIRIARGVAAN

-331 RMSGKKKQRG
+331 RMSGRKRQRG
-341 RKIPHDVDEFIQL
+341 RKIPHDVDEFVQL

-374 ALAPGL
+374 ALAPGQ

-418 VRGVISGDSAPGN
+418 VRGIVQGTNPANNSAKDVLPAEDSA
-431 IATKPASPQAVASEG
+431 
-446 AGSEST
+446 SESSAGT
-452 DPDLSTSMKISEG
+452 E

>member
-1 MSKQITVP
+1 MSAKQITVP

-20 SLATYNYCEQDSE
+20 SLAGYSYRE
-33 KTRAEDTQAVQVSAP
+33 AEEGTERTWDLAND
-48 EEADI
+48 E
-53 EVKEHAALS
+53 
-62 QQDDCRQSESDPRHP
+62 
-77 WSLTNTDGAS
+77 GAS
-87 LLDERRVLR
+87 LLDERGAIR

-104 TLLPLIAQ
+104 TLMPLIAH
-112 EFVQQQQALVAA
+112 EFVQQQQALVEA
-124 YRNTPKPGVA
+124 YRKTPKPAAA
-134 RALMRPS
+134 RAKIRPS

-152 HENRRIAARIEKEF
+152 LENQRIAARIEQEF
-166 YTDVPES
+166 YGEVPES

-189 HDLNYETILNIIES
+189 HDLGYPLLLEIIES
-203 PDSTVVQESAQEN
+203 PESVVREETAEEN
-216 RYGREVTLYTNEG
+216 RYGREVTLYTHED

-241 EVLALRPLT
+241 EVLALRPLK
-250 ASAGGYQLSFE
+250 ASAGGYQLSPD

-281 EADNRQPIPGTNRTV
+281 EADNRQPIPGTSRTV
-296 YSLNGYQVEFSHAE
+296 YSLNGYQVEFSHSE
-310 QQVIRIGRGSAVS
+310 QQVIRIARGVAAN

-331 RMSGKKKQRG
+331 RMSGRKRQRG
-341 RKIPHDVDEFIQL
+341 RKIPHDVDEFVQL

-374 ALAPGL
+374 ALAPGQ

-418 VRGVISGDSAPGN
+418 VRGIVQGTNPANNSAKYALPAEDSA
-431 IATKPASPQAVASEG
+431 
-446 AGSEST
+446 SESSAGT
-452 DPDLSTSMKISEG
+452 E

>member
-1 MSKQITVP
+1 MSAKQITVP

-20 SLATYNYCEQDSE
+20 SLAGYSYRE
-33 KTRAEDTQAVQVSAP
+33 AEDG
-48 EEADI
+48 EAAERTWD
-53 EVKEHAALS
+53 
-62 QQDDCRQSESDPRHP
+62 
-77 WSLTNTDGAS
+77 LTNDEGAS
-87 LLDERRVLR
+87 LLDEHGAIR

-104 TLLPLIAQ
+104 TLMPLIAH
-112 EFVQQQQALVAA
+112 EFVQQQQALVEA
-124 YRNTPKPGVA
+124 YRKTPKPAAA
-134 RALMRPS
+134 RAKIRPS

-152 HENRRIAARIEKEF
+152 LENQRIAARIEQEF
-166 YTDVPES
+166 YGEVPES

-189 HDLNYETILNIIES
+189 HDLGYPLLLEIIES
-203 PDSTVVQESAQEN
+203 PESVVREETAEEN
-216 RYGREVTLYTNEG
+216 RYGREVTLYTHED

-241 EVLALRPLT
+241 EVLALRPLK
-250 ASAGGYQLSFE
+250 ASAGGYQLSPD

-281 EADNRQPIPGTNRTV
+281 EADNRQPIPGTSRTV
-296 YSLNGYQVEFSHAE
+296 YSLNGYQVEFSHSE
-310 QQVIRIGRGSAVS
+310 QQVIRIARGVAAN

-331 RMSGKKKQRG
+331 RMSGRKRQRG
-341 RKIPHDVDEFIQL
+341 RKIPHDVDEFVQL

-374 ALAPGL
+374 ALAPGQ

-405 FGIDLRYADPRDS
+405 FGIDLRYADPRNS
-418 VRGVISGDSAPGN
+418 VRGIVQGANPANNPSKDALPAEDSA
-431 IATKPASPQAVASEG
+431 
-446 AGSEST
+446 SESSAGT
-452 DPDLSTSMKISEG
+452 E

>member
-1 MSKQITVP
+1 MSAKQITVP

-20 SLATYNYCEQDSE
+20 SLAGYSYRE
-33 KTRAEDTQAVQVSAP
+33 AEDG
-48 EEADI
+48 EAAERIWD
-53 EVKEHAALS
+53 
-62 QQDDCRQSESDPRHP
+62 
-77 WSLTNTDGAS
+77 LTNDEGAS
-87 LLDERRVLR
+87 LLDEHGAIR

-104 TLLPLIAQ
+104 TLMPLIAH
-112 EFVQQQQALVAA
+112 EFVQQQQALVEA
-124 YRNTPKPGVA
+124 YRKTPKPAAA
-134 RALMRPS
+134 RAKIRPS

-152 HENRRIAARIEKEF
+152 LENQRIAARIEQEF
-166 YTDVPES
+166 YGEVPES

-189 HDLNYETILNIIES
+189 HDLGYPLLLEIIES
-203 PDSTVVQESAQEN
+203 PESVVREETAEEN
-216 RYGREVTLYTNEG
+216 RYGREVTLYTHED

-241 EVLALRPLT
+241 EVLALRPLK
-250 ASAGGYQLSFE
+250 ASAGGYQLSPD

-281 EADNRQPIPGTNRTV
+281 EADNRQPIPGTSRTV
-296 YSLNGYQVEFSHAE
+296 YSLNGYQVEFSHSE
-310 QQVIRIGRGSAVS
+310 QQVIRIARGVAAN

-331 RMSGKKKQRG
+331 RMSGRKRQRG
-341 RKIPHDVDEFIQL
+341 RKIPHDVDEFVQL

-374 ALAPGL
+374 ALAPGQ

-418 VRGVISGDSAPGN
+418 VRGIVQGTNPANNSAKDVLPADDSA
-431 IATKPASPQAVASEG
+431 
-446 AGSEST
+446 SESSAGT
-452 DPDLSTSMKISEG
+452 E

>member
-1 MSKQITVP
+1 MSAKQITVP

-20 SLATYNYCEQDSE
+20 SLAGYSYRE
-33 KTRAEDTQAVQVSAP
+33 AEDG
-48 EEADI
+48 EAAERTWD
-53 EVKEHAALS
+53 
-62 QQDDCRQSESDPRHP
+62 
-77 WSLTNTDGAS
+77 LTNDEGAS
-87 LLDERRVLR
+87 LLDEHGAIR

-104 TLLPLIAQ
+104 TLLPLIAH
-112 EFVQQQQALVAA
+112 EFVQQQQALVEA
-124 YRNTPKPGVA
+124 YRKTPKPAAA
-134 RALMRPS
+134 RAKIRPS

-152 HENRRIAARIEKEF
+152 LENQRIAARIEQEF
-166 YTDVPES
+166 YGEVPES

-189 HDLNYETILNIIES
+189 HDLGYPLLLEIIES
-203 PDSTVVQESAQEN
+203 PESVVREETAEEN
-216 RYGREVTLYTNEG
+216 RYGREVTLYTHED

-241 EVLALRPLT
+241 EILALRPLK
-250 ASAGGYQLSFE
+250 ASAGGYQLSPD

-281 EADNRQPIPGTNRTV
+281 EADNRQPIPGTSRTV
-296 YSLNGYQVEFSHAE
+296 YSLNGYQVEFSHSE
-310 QQVIRIGRGSAVS
+310 QQVIRIARGVAAN

-331 RMSGKKKQRG
+331 RMSGRKRQRG
-341 RKIPHDVDEFIQL
+341 RKIPHDVDEFVQL

-374 ALAPGL
+374 ALAPGQ

-418 VRGVISGDSAPGN
+418 VRGIVQGTNPANNSAKDALPAEDSA
-431 IATKPASPQAVASEG
+431 
-446 AGSEST
+446 SESSAGT
-452 DPDLSTSMKISEG
+452 E

>member
-1 MSKQITVP
+1 MSAKQITVP

-20 SLATYNYCEQDSE
+20 SLAGYSYRE
-33 KTRAEDTQAVQVSAP
+33 AEDG
-48 EEADI
+48 EAAERTWD
-53 EVKEHAALS
+53 
-62 QQDDCRQSESDPRHP
+62 
-77 WSLTNTDGAS
+77 LTNDEGAS
-87 LLDERRVLR
+87 LLDEHGAIR

-104 TLLPLIAQ
+104 TLMPLIAH
-112 EFVQQQQALVAA
+112 EFVQQQQALVEA
-124 YRNTPKPGVA
+124 YRKTPKPAAA
-134 RALMRPS
+134 RAKIRPS

-152 HENRRIAARIEKEF
+152 LENQRIAARIEQEF
-166 YTDVPES
+166 YGEVPES

-189 HDLNYETILNIIES
+189 HDLGYPLLLEIIES
-203 PDSTVVQESAQEN
+203 PESMVREETAEEN
-216 RYGREVTLYTNEG
+216 RYGREVTLYTHED

-241 EVLALRPLT
+241 EVLALRPLK
-250 ASAGGYQLSFE
+250 ASAGGYQLSPD

-281 EADNRQPIPGTNRTV
+281 EADNRQPIPGTSRTV
-296 YSLNGYQVEFSHAE
+296 YSLNGYQVEFSHSE
-310 QQVIRIGRGSAVS
+310 QQVIRIARGVAAN

-331 RMSGKKKQRG
+331 RMSGRKRQRG
-341 RKIPHDVDEFIQL
+341 RKIPHDVDEFVQL

-374 ALAPGL
+374 ALAPGQ

-418 VRGVISGDSAPGN
+418 VRGIVQGTNPANNSAKDALP
-431 IATKPASPQAVASEG
+431 AEDPASESS
-446 AGSEST
+446 AGTE
-452 DPDLSTSMKISEG
+452 

>member
-1 MSKQITVP
+1 MSAKQITVP

-20 SLATYNYCEQDSE
+20 SLAGYSYRE
-33 KTRAEDTQAVQVSAP
+33 AEEGTERTWD
-48 EEADI
+48 
-53 EVKEHAALS
+53 
-62 QQDDCRQSESDPRHP
+62 
-77 WSLTNTDGAS
+77 LTNDEGAS
-87 LLDERRVLR
+87 LLDERGAIR

-104 TLLPLIAQ
+104 TLMPLIAH
-112 EFVQQQQALVAA
+112 EFVQQQQALVEA
-124 YRNTPKPGVA
+124 YRKTPKPAAA
-134 RALMRPS
+134 RAKIRPS

-152 HENRRIAARIEKEF
+152 LENQRIAARIEQEF
-166 YTDVPES
+166 YGEVPES

-189 HDLNYETILNIIES
+189 HDLGYALLLEIIES
-203 PDSTVVQESAQEN
+203 PESVVREETAEEN
-216 RYGREVTLYTNEG
+216 RYGREVTLYTHED

-241 EVLALRPLT
+241 EVLALRPLE
-250 ASAGGYQLSFE
+250 ASAGGYQLSLE

-281 EADNRQPIPGTNRTV
+281 EADNRQPIPGTSRTV
-296 YSLNGYQVEFSHAE
+296 YSLNGYHVEFSHSD
-310 QQVIRIGRGSAVS
+310 QQVIRIARGVAAN

-331 RMSGKKKQRG
+331 RMSGRKRQRG
-341 RKIPHDVDEFIQL
+341 RKIPHDVDEFVQL

-374 ALAPGL
+374 ALAPGQ

-405 FGIDLRYADPRDS
+405 FGVDLRYADPRDS
-418 VRGVISGDSAPGN
+418 VRGIVRGTRPAKDALPAEGGKHPADSASKKAEG
-431 IATKPASPQAVASEG
+431 QRSEG
-446 AGSEST
+446 GRAE
-452 DPDLSTSMKISEG
+452 

>member
-1 MSKQITVP
+1 MSAKQITVP

-20 SLATYNYCEQDSE
+20 SLAGYSYRE
-33 KTRAEDTQAVQVSAP
+33 AEDG
-48 EEADI
+48 EAAERTWD
-53 EVKEHAALS
+53 
-62 QQDDCRQSESDPRHP
+62 
-77 WSLTNTDGAS
+77 LTNDEGAS
-87 LLDERRVLR
+87 LLDEHGAIR

-104 TLLPLIAQ
+104 TLMPLIAH
-112 EFVQQQQALVAA
+112 EFVQQQQALVEA
-124 YRNTPKPGVA
+124 YRKTPKPAAA
-134 RALMRPS
+134 RAKIRPS

-152 HENRRIAARIEKEF
+152 LENQRIAARIEQEF
-166 YTDVPES
+166 YGEVPES

-189 HDLNYETILNIIES
+189 HDLGYPLLLEIIES
-203 PDSTVVQESAQEN
+203 PESVVREETAEEN
-216 RYGREVTLYTNEG
+216 RYGREVTLYTHED

-241 EVLALRPLT
+241 EVLALRPLK
-250 ASAGGYQLSFE
+250 ASAGGYQLSPD

-281 EADNRQPIPGTNRTV
+281 EADNRQPIPGTSRTV
-296 YSLNGYQVEFSHAE
+296 YSLNGYQVEFSHSE
-310 QQVIRIGRGSAVS
+310 QQVIRIARGVAAN

-331 RMSGKKKQRG
+331 RMSGRKRQRG
-341 RKIPHDVDEFIQL
+341 RKIPHDVDEFVQL

-374 ALAPGL
+374 ALAPGQ

-418 VRGVISGDSAPGN
+418 VRGIVQGTNPANNSAKYALPAEDSA
-431 IATKPASPQAVASEG
+431 
-446 AGSEST
+446 SESRAGT
-452 DPDLSTSMKISEG
+452 E

>member
-1 MSKQITVP
+1 MSAKQITVP

-20 SLATYNYCEQDSE
+20 SLAGYSYRE
-33 KTRAEDTQAVQVSAP
+33 AEEGTERTWD
-48 EEADI
+48 
-53 EVKEHAALS
+53 
-62 QQDDCRQSESDPRHP
+62 
-77 WSLTNTDGAS
+77 LTNDEGAS
-87 LLDERRVLR
+87 LLDERGAIR

-104 TLLPLIAQ
+104 TLMPLIAH
-112 EFVQQQQALVAA
+112 EFVQQQQALVEA
-124 YRNTPKPGVA
+124 YRKTPKPAAA
-134 RALMRPS
+134 RAKIRPS

-152 HENRRIAARIEKEF
+152 LENQRIAARIEQEF
-166 YTDVPES
+166 YGEVPES

-189 HDLNYETILNIIES
+189 HDLGYALLLEIIES
-203 PDSTVVQESAQEN
+203 PESVVREETAEEN
-216 RYGREVTLYTNEG
+216 RYGREVTLYTHED

-241 EVLALRPLT
+241 EVLALRPLK
-250 ASAGGYQLSFE
+250 ASAGGYQLSLE

-281 EADNRQPIPGTNRTV
+281 EADNRQPIPGTSRTV
-296 YSLNGYQVEFSHAE
+296 YSLNGYQVEFSHSD
-310 QQVIRIGRGSAVS
+310 QQVIRIARGVAAN

-331 RMSGKKKQRG
+331 RMSGRKRQRG
-341 RKIPHDVDEFIQL
+341 RKIPHDVDEFVQL

-374 ALAPGL
+374 ALAPGQ

-405 FGIDLRYADPRDS
+405 FGVDLRYADPRDS
-418 VRGVISGDSAPGN
+418 VRGIVRGTRPVKDALPAEDSAPDDG
-431 IATKPASPQAVASEG
+431 KQPADSVS
-446 AGSEST
+446 
-452 DPDLSTSMKISEG
+452 

>member
-1 MSKQITVP
+1 MSAKQITVP

-20 SLATYNYCEQDSE
+20 SLAGYSYRE
-33 KTRAEDTQAVQVSAP
+33 AEEGTERTWDLAND
-48 EEADI
+48 E
-53 EVKEHAALS
+53 
-62 QQDDCRQSESDPRHP
+62 
-77 WSLTNTDGAS
+77 GAS
-87 LLDERRVLR
+87 LLDERGAIR

-104 TLLPLIAQ
+104 TLMPLIAH
-112 EFVQQQQALVAA
+112 EFVQQQQALVEA
-124 YRNTPKPGVA
+124 YRKTPKPAAA
-134 RALMRPS
+134 RAKIRPS

-152 HENRRIAARIEKEF
+152 LENQRIAARIEQEF
-166 YTDVPES
+166 YGEVPES

-189 HDLNYETILNIIES
+189 HDLGYALLLEIIES
-203 PDSTVVQESAQEN
+203 PKSVVREETAEEN
-216 RYGREVTLYTNEG
+216 RYGREVTLYTHEE

-241 EVLALRPLT
+241 EVLALRPLK
-250 ASAGGYQLSFE
+250 ASAGGYQLSLE

-281 EADNRQPIPGTNRTV
+281 EADNRQPIPGTSRTV
-296 YSLNGYQVEFSHAE
+296 YSLNGYQVEFSHSD
-310 QQVIRIGRGSAVS
+310 QQVIRIARGVAAN

-331 RMSGKKKQRG
+331 RMSGRKRQRG
-341 RKIPHDVDEFIQL
+341 RKIPHDVDEFVQL

-374 ALAPGL
+374 ALAPGQ

-405 FGIDLRYADPRDS
+405 FGVDLRYADPRDS
-418 VRGVISGDSAPGN
+418 VRGIVRGTRPVKDALPAEDSAPEGG
-431 IATKPASPQAVASEG
+431 KQPADSVS
-446 AGSEST
+446 
-452 DPDLSTSMKISEG
+452 

>member
-1 MSKQITVP
+1 MSAKQITVP

-20 SLATYNYCEQDSE
+20 SLAGYSYRE
-33 KTRAEDTQAVQVSAP
+33 AEDG
-48 EEADI
+48 EAAERTWD
-53 EVKEHAALS
+53 
-62 QQDDCRQSESDPRHP
+62 
-77 WSLTNTDGAS
+77 LTNDEGAS
-87 LLDERRVLR
+87 LLDEHGAIR

-104 TLLPLIAQ
+104 TLMPLIAH
-112 EFVQQQQALVAA
+112 EFVQQQQALVEA
-124 YRNTPKPGVA
+124 YRKTPKPAAA
-134 RALMRPS
+134 RAKIRPS

-152 HENRRIAARIEKEF
+152 LENQRIAARIEQEF
-166 YTDVPES
+166 YGEVPES

-189 HDLNYETILNIIES
+189 HDLGYPLLLEIIES
-203 PDSTVVQESAQEN
+203 PESVVREETAEEN
-216 RYGREVTLYTNEG
+216 RYGREVTLYTHED

-241 EVLALRPLT
+241 EVLALRPLK
-250 ASAGGYQLSFE
+250 ASAGGYQLSPD
-261 AQSQL
+261 AQRQL

-281 EADNRQPIPGTNRTV
+281 EADNRQPIPGTSRTV
-296 YSLNGYQVEFSHAE
+296 YSLNGYQVEFSHSE
-310 QQVIRIGRGSAVS
+310 QQVIRIARGVAAN

-331 RMSGKKKQRG
+331 RMSGRKRQRG
-341 RKIPHDVDEFIQL
+341 RKIPHDVDEFVQL

-374 ALAPGL
+374 ALAPGQ

-418 VRGVISGDSAPGN
+418 VRGIVQGTNPANNPAKDALPAEDSA
-431 IATKPASPQAVASEG
+431 
-446 AGSEST
+446 SESSAGT
-452 DPDLSTSMKISEG
+452 E